1 MLIKDNQLITG
12 SKDHY
17 IRVFELSAS
26 FNLFQSFQSS
36 SSSATQSNHTDFN
49 HLTSNSSNSDVNN
62 LLNGVQVSKFNMMPP
77 HYDGVQTLCR
87 FDDHLFSGSR
97 DMCIKKWSMTDH
109 QCKQV
114 INFISFYFCCLIM
127 NKKKTRIQFN

>member
-17 IRVFELSAS
+17 IRVFELSSS
-26 FNLFQSFQSS
+26 FNLFHSYSSTHSNNSS
-36 SSSATQSNHTDFN
+36 SINNDFINGNNNTNSNN
-49 HLTSNSSNSDVNN
+49 NDVNN
-62 LLNGVQVSKFNMMPP
+62 LLNGVTVSKFNMMPP

-87 FDDHLFSGSR
+87 FDNHLFSGSR

-114 INFISFYFCCLIM
+114 SLYY
-127 NKKKTRIQFN
+127 NKLKLLFL